1 MPQIAPTNKEIT
13 PYGVTPNDNT
23 MSFQERCMKLFA
35 AHEYVTVQ
43 NVDSEAYIWQYMPAH
58 EEEFEYTPDP
68 MKITRRGQPE
78 MWMLDAGESETI
90 VGANAYIMMEGLFK
104 KLAAKK
110 KMADTPEIEGQA
122 RNFSFSDGEQQSKWI
137 SKIYV
142 GKAAIPFQAP
152 TTPAQDLNIDRE
164 AINASKELVGVT
176 TPKKN

>member
-1 MPQIAPTNKEIT
+1 MPLIQKSNKEIT

-58 EEEFEYTPDP
+58 EEEFEYTSDP
-68 MKITRRGQPE
+68 MKITRRGDPE
-78 MWMLDAGESETI
+78 MWMLDAGQSETI

-110 KMADTPEIEGQA
+110 KLADTPEIEGQA
-122 RNFSFSDGEQQSKWI
+122 RNFSFSDGEQQQKWI
-137 SKIYV
+137 EKIYV
-142 GKAAIPFQAP
+142 GKAVTPFVAP
-152 TTPAQDLNIDRE
+152 STPAQDLNIGESTDEIIKRP
-164 AINASKELVGVT
+164 VGRPAT
-176 TPKKN
+176 IKS